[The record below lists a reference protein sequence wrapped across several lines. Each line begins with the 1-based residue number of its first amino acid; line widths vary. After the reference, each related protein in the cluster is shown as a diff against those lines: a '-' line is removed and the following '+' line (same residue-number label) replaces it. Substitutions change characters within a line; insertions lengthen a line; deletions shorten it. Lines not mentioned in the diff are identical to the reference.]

1 MKLLFYVQ
9 NLTFWQREVEK
20 LLVPFLQTVKDLYK
34 QEKADLSQTSLSTQ
48 WNNTWSAMFYCGTVF
63 TTIGE

>member
-1 MKLLFYVQ
+1 MI
-9 NLTFWQREVEK
+9 
-20 LLVPFLQTVKDLYK
+20 PFLKNVTDLFKKGQFDRDQT
-34 QEKADLSQTSLSTQ
+34 ARTAQ

>member
-1 MKLLFYVQ
+1 MI
-9 NLTFWQREVEK
+9 
-20 LLVPFLQTVKDLYK
+20 PFLQTVKDLYK
-34 QEKADLSQTSLSTQ
+34 QEQADLSQTSLSTQ